1 MRVIFRES
9 DHTYWLG
16 DKKLI
21 SVTQLLK
28 KHGLATNYSGVSEE
42 VLEKAANKGTLI
54 HKEIEDYI
62 KTGAVGFTSELS
74 DYIDITAELGFKAE
88 DSEIILPAGEIPEDK
103 ADEYFYAGTADLIG
117 KISDGYVLA
126 DLKTTAKVDK
136 RAYAWQLALYERLCG
151 VKFDKLYIFHLGK
164 NSKAIPIER
173 VSDEEVDRLL
183 ECERNGEIYS
193 EPGLIVA
200 NELLARAQEAE
211 LELKRAEEAKKEA
224 EATAKE
230 YRQKLYEAM
239 KQQNLSSF
247 ETADKSMLI
256 TRVAETTKI
265 SIDSA
270 KLKKELPEIAEKY
283 SKTSTVS
290 GYVKIT
296 IREA

>member
-1 MRVIFRES
+1 MKVVFRES

-16 DKKLI
+16 DKQLI
-21 SVTQLLK
+21 SVTRLLK
-28 KHGLATNYSGVSEE
+28 KHGLATDYTGISEE
-42 VLEKAANKGTLI
+42 VLEKAANKGTLV
-54 HKEIEDYI
+54 HKEIENYI
-62 KTGAVGFTSELS
+62 KNGEVGFTSELS
-74 DYIDITAELGFKAE
+74 DFIDITAELGFTAE
-88 DSEIILPAGEIPEDK
+88 DGEIILPAGEIPDDK
-103 ADEYFYAGTADLIG
+103 ADDYFYAGTADLIG
-117 KISDGYVLA
+117 KIGDGYALA

-173 VSDEEVDRLL
+173 ISDAEVDRLL

-193 EPGLIVA
+193 EPGLVIA

-211 LELKRAEEAKKEA
+211 LELKRIEEAKKEA

-239 KQQNLSSF
+239 RQQNISSF

-256 TRVAETTKI
+256 TCVAETTKT
-265 SIDSA
+265 SIDST
-270 KLKKELPEIAEKY
+270 KLKKEMPEIAEKY

>member
-16 DKKLI
+16 DKQLI
-21 SVTQLLK
+21 SVTRLLK
-28 KHGLATNYSGVSEE
+28 KHGLATNYTGVSEE

-74 DYIDITAELGFKAE
+74 DYIDITAELGFAAE

-103 ADEYFYAGTADLIG
+103 VGEYFYAGTADLIG
-117 KISDGYVLA
+117 KIGDGYVLA

-151 VKFDKLYIFHLGK
+151 VKFDSLYIFHLGK
-164 NSKAIPIER
+164 NSKAIQIER
-173 VSDEEVDRLL
+173 ISDAEVDRLL
-183 ECERNGEIYS
+183 ECERNGEVYS
-193 EPGLIVA
+193 EPGLVIA

-211 LELKRAEEAKKEA
+211 FELKRAEEVKKEA

-239 KQQNLSSF
+239 QRQNVSSW

-256 TRVAETTKI
+256 TCVAPSVKT
-265 SIDSA
+265 SIDST
-270 KLKKELPEIAEKY
+270 KLKKEMPEIAEKY
-283 SKTSTVS
+283 SKTSIVS

>member
-1 MRVIFRES
+1 MRVVFNEAE
-9 DHTYWLG
+9 HTYTLG
-16 DKKLI
+16 EKTLI

-28 KHGLATNYSGVSEE
+28 KHGLSTNYANVDAE
-42 VLEKAANKGTLI
+42 VLEKAANKGTAV
-54 HKEIEDYI
+54 HKEIENYI
-62 KTGAVGFTSELS
+62 KNGDVGFTSELI
-74 DYIDITAELGFKAE
+74 DYIDITAELGFTAE
-88 DSEIILPAGEIPEDK
+88 DSEIILPAGEISEDK
-103 ADEYFYAGTADLIG
+103 AGEYFFAGTADLIG
-117 KISDGYVLA
+117 KIGDGYALA

-136 RAYAWQLALYERLCG
+136 RACAWQLALYERLCG

-173 VSDEEVDRLL
+173 ISDAEVDRLL
-183 ECERNGEIYS
+183 ECEKNGTIYQ
-193 EPGLIVA
+193 EPGLVIA

-211 LELKRAEEAKKEA
+211 LELKRAEEVKKEA

-239 KQQNLSSF
+239 REQNISSW

-256 TRVAETTKI
+256 TCVAPTTKT
-265 SIDSA
+265 SIDST
-270 KLKKELPEIAEKY
+270 KLKKEMPEIVEKY

-296 IREA
+296 LREA

>member
-1 MRVIFRES
+1 MKVVFRET

-16 DKKLI
+16 DKQLI
-21 SVTQLLK
+21 SVTRLLK
-28 KHGLATNYSGVSEE
+28 KHGLATDYTGISEE
-42 VLEKAANKGTLI
+42 VLEKAANKGTLV
-54 HKEIEDYI
+54 HKEIENYI
-62 KTGAVGFTSELS
+62 KNGEVGFTSELS
-74 DYIDITAELGFKAE
+74 DFIDITAELGFTAE
-88 DSEIILPAGEIPEDK
+88 DSEIILPAGEIPDDK
-103 ADEYFYAGTADLIG
+103 VDDYFYAGTVDLIG
-117 KISDGYVLA
+117 KIGDGYALA

-173 VSDEEVDRLL
+173 ISDAEVDRLL

-193 EPGLIVA
+193 EPGLVIA

-211 LELKRAEEAKKEA
+211 LELKRAEEVKKEA

-239 KQQNLSSF
+239 QRQNVSSW

-256 TRVAETTKI
+256 TCVAPSTKT
-265 SIDSA
+265 SIDST
-270 KLKKELPEIAEKY
+270 KLKKEMPEIAEKY

>member
-1 MRVIFRES
+1 MKVVFRES

-16 DKKLI
+16 DKRLI

-28 KHGLATNYSGVSEE
+28 KHGLTVDYSGVDAET
-42 VLEKAANKGTLI
+42 LEKAANKGTLV

-62 KTGAVGFTSELS
+62 KNGEVGFTSELS
-74 DYIDITAELGFKAE
+74 DYIDITTELGFVP
-88 DSEIILPAGEIPEDK
+88 DYCEIILPNRDFTAEE
-103 ADEYFYAGTADLIG
+103 ADDCLYAGRVDIIG
-117 KISDGYVLA
+117 HCGEETVIIDV
-126 DLKTTAKVDK
+126 KTSSKVDK
-136 RAYAWQLALYERLCG
+136 RGGAWQLSLYERQWG
-151 VKFDKLYIFHLGK
+151 EKFAKMFILHLGK

-173 VSDEEVDRLL
+173 IPSAEVDRLL

-193 EPGLIVA
+193 EPGLVIA

-211 LELKRAEEAKKEA
+211 LELKRVEEAKKEA

-239 KQQNLSSF
+239 RQQNISSF

-256 TRVAETTKI
+256 TCVAETTKT

>member
-1 MRVIFRES
+1 MKVVFRET

-16 DKKLI
+16 DKQLI
-21 SVTQLLK
+21 SVTRLLK
-28 KHGLATNYSGVSEE
+28 KHGLATDYTGISEE
-42 VLEKAANKGTLI
+42 VLEKAANKGTLV
-54 HKEIEDYI
+54 HKEIENYI
-62 KTGAVGFTSELS
+62 KNGEVGFTSELS
-74 DYIDITAELGFKAE
+74 DFIDITAELGFTAE
-88 DSEIILPAGEIPEDK
+88 DSEIILPAGEIPDDK
-103 ADEYFYAGTADLIG
+103 VDDYFYAGTADLIG
-117 KISDGYVLA
+117 KIGDGYATA

-173 VSDEEVDRLL
+173 ISDAEVDRLL

-193 EPGLIVA
+193 EPGLVIA

-211 LELKRAEEAKKEA
+211 LELKRAEEVKKEA

-239 KQQNLSSF
+239 QRQNVSSW

-256 TRVAETTKI
+256 TCVAPSTKT
-265 SIDSA
+265 SIDST
-270 KLKKELPEIAEKY
+270 KLKKEMPEIAEKY

>member
-1 MRVIFRES
+1 MKVIFRES

-16 DKKLI
+16 DKQLI

-28 KHGLATNYSGVSEE
+28 KHGLATNYTGVSEE

-74 DYIDITAELGFKAE
+74 DYIDITAELGFTAE

-103 ADEYFYAGTADLIG
+103 AGEYFYAGTADLIG
-117 KISDGYVLA
+117 KIGDGYVLA

-151 VKFDKLYIFHLGK
+151 VKFDNLYIFHLGK

-173 VSDEEVDRLL
+173 ISDAEVDRLL

-193 EPGLIVA
+193 EPGLIIA

-211 LELKRAEEAKKEA
+211 LELKRAEETKKEA

-239 KQQNLSSF
+239 RQQNLSSF
-247 ETADKSMLI
+247 ETADKTMLI
-256 TRVAETTKI
+256 TCVAPSTQTK
-265 SIDSA
+265 IDSA

>member
-1 MRVIFRES
+1 MKVVFRET

-16 DKKLI
+16 DKQLI
-21 SVTQLLK
+21 SVTRLLK
-28 KHGLATNYSGVSEE
+28 KHGLATEYTGISEE
-42 VLEKAANKGTLI
+42 VLEKASNKVTLV
-54 HKEIEDYI
+54 HKEIENYI
-62 KTGAVGFTSELS
+62 KNGEVGFTSELS
-74 DYIDITAELGFKAE
+74 DFIDITAELGFTAE
-88 DSEIILPAGEIPEDK
+88 DSEIILPAGEIPDDK
-103 ADEYFYAGTADLIG
+103 VDDYFYAGTADLIG
-117 KISDGYVLA
+117 KIGDGYALA

-173 VSDEEVDRLL
+173 ISDAEVDRLL

-193 EPGLIVA
+193 EPGLVIA

-211 LELKRAEEAKKEA
+211 LELKRAEEVKKEA

-239 KQQNLSSF
+239 QRQNVSSW

-256 TRVAETTKI
+256 TCVAPSTKT
-265 SIDSA
+265 SIDST
-270 KLKKELPEIAEKY
+270 KLKKEMPEIAEKY

>member
-1 MRVIFRES
+1 MKVVFRET

-16 DKKLI
+16 GKQLI
-21 SVTQLLK
+21 SVTRLLK
-28 KHGLATNYSGVSEE
+28 KHGLATDYTGISEE
-42 VLEKAANKGTLI
+42 VLEKAANKGTLV
-54 HKEIEDYI
+54 HKEIENYI
-62 KTGAVGFTSELS
+62 KNGEVGFTSELS
-74 DYIDITAELGFKAE
+74 DFIDITAELGFTAE
-88 DSEIILPAGEIPEDK
+88 DSEIILPAGEVPDDK
-103 ADEYFYAGTADLIG
+103 VDDYFYAGTADLIG
-117 KISDGYVLA
+117 KIGDGYALA

-173 VSDEEVDRLL
+173 ISDAEVDRLL

-193 EPGLIVA
+193 EPGLVIA

-211 LELKRAEEAKKEA
+211 LELKRAEEVKKEA

-239 KQQNLSSF
+239 QRQNVSSW

-256 TRVAETTKI
+256 TCVAPSTKT
-265 SIDSA
+265 SIDSTR
-270 KLKKELPEIAEKY
+270 LKKEMPEIAQKY

>member
-1 MRVIFRES
+1 MRVVFNEAE
-9 DHTYWLG
+9 HTYTLG
-16 DKKLI
+16 EKTLI

>member
-1 MRVIFRES
+1 MKVVFRET

-16 DKKLI
+16 DKQLI
-21 SVTQLLK
+21 SVTRLLK
-28 KHGLATNYSGVSEE
+28 KHGLATDYTGISEE
-42 VLEKAANKGTLI
+42 VLEKAANKGTLV
-54 HKEIEDYI
+54 HKEIENYI
-62 KTGAVGFTSELS
+62 KNGEVGFTSELS
-74 DYIDITAELGFKAE
+74 DFIDITAELGFTAE
-88 DSEIILPAGEIPEDK
+88 DSEIILPAGEIPDDK
-103 ADEYFYAGTADLIG
+103 VDDYFYAGTADLIG
-117 KISDGYVLA
+117 KIGDGYAPA

-173 VSDEEVDRLL
+173 ISDAEVDRLL

-193 EPGLIVA
+193 EPGLVIA

-211 LELKRAEEAKKEA
+211 LELKRAEEVKKEA

-239 KQQNLSSF
+239 QRQNVSSW

-256 TRVAETTKI
+256 TCVAPSTKT
-265 SIDSA
+265 SIDST
-270 KLKKELPEIAEKY
+270 KLKKEMPEIAEKY

>member
-1 MRVIFRES
+1 MKVVFRET

-16 DKKLI
+16 DKQLI
-21 SVTQLLK
+21 SVTRLLK
-28 KHGLATNYSGVSEE
+28 KHGLATDYTGISEE
-42 VLEKAANKGTLI
+42 VLEKAANKGTLV
-54 HKEIEDYI
+54 HKEIENYI
-62 KTGAVGFTSELS
+62 KNGEVGFTSELS
-74 DYIDITAELGFKAE
+74 DFIDITAELGFTAE
-88 DSEIILPAGEIPEDK
+88 DSEIILPAGEIPDDK
-103 ADEYFYAGTADLIG
+103 VDDYFYAGTADLIG
-117 KISDGYVLA
+117 KIGDGYALA

-164 NSKAIPIER
+164 NSKAIPIDR
-173 VSDEEVDRLL
+173 ISDAAVDRLL
-183 ECERNGEIYS
+183 ECARNGEIYS
-193 EPGLIVA
+193 DPGLVIA

-211 LELKRAEEAKKEA
+211 LELKRAEEVKKEA

-239 KQQNLSSF
+239 QRQNVSSW

-256 TRVAETTKI
+256 TCVAPSTKT
-265 SIDSA
+265 SIDST
-270 KLKKELPEIAEKY
+270 KLKKEMPEIAEKY

>member
-1 MRVIFRES
+1 MKVVFRET

-16 DKKLI
+16 DKQLI
-21 SVTQLLK
+21 SVTRLLK
-28 KHGLATNYSGVSEE
+28 KHGLATDYTGISEE
-42 VLEKAANKGTLI
+42 VLEKAANKGTLV
-54 HKEIEDYI
+54 HKEIENYI
-62 KTGAVGFTSELS
+62 KNGEVGFTSELS
-74 DYIDITAELGFKAE
+74 DFIDITAELGFTAE
-88 DSEIILPAGEIPEDK
+88 DSEIILPAGEIPDDK
-103 ADEYFYAGTADLIG
+103 VDDYFYAGTADLIG
-117 KISDGYVLA
+117 KIGDGYALA

-173 VSDEEVDRLL
+173 ISDAEVDRLL

-193 EPGLIVA
+193 EPGLVIA

-211 LELKRAEEAKKEA
+211 LELKRAEEVKKEA

-239 KQQNLSSF
+239 QRQNVLSW

-256 TRVAETTKI
+256 TCVAPSTKT
-265 SIDSA
+265 SIDST
-270 KLKKELPEIAEKY
+270 KLKKEMPEIAEKY

>member
-16 DKKLI
+16 DKQLI

-28 KHGLATNYSGVSEE
+28 KHGLATNYTGVSEE
-42 VLEKAANKGTLI
+42 VLEKAANKGALI

-74 DYIDITAELGFKAE
+74 DYIDITAELGFAAE

-103 ADEYFYAGTADLIG
+103 VGEYFYAGTADLIG
-117 KISDGYVLA
+117 KIGDGYVLA

-151 VKFDKLYIFHLGK
+151 VKFDSLYIFHLGK
-164 NSKAIPIER
+164 NSKAIQIER
-173 VSDEEVDRLL
+173 ISDAEVDRLF

-193 EPGLIVA
+193 EPGLVIA

-211 LELKRAEEAKKEA
+211 FELKRAEEVKKEA

-239 KQQNLSSF
+239 QRQNVSSW

-256 TRVAETTKI
+256 TCVAPSVKT
-265 SIDSA
+265 SIDST
-270 KLKKELPEIAEKY
+270 KLKKEMPEIAEKY
-283 SKTSTVS
+283 SKTSIVS

>member
-1 MRVIFRES
+1 MLFRS
-9 DHTYWLG
+9 LG
-16 DKKLI
+16 DKQLI
-21 SVTQLLK
+21 SVTRLLK
-28 KHGLATNYSGVSEE
+28 KHGLATDYTGISEE
-42 VLEKAANKGTLI
+42 VLEKAANKGTLV
-54 HKEIEDYI
+54 HKEIENYI
-62 KTGAVGFTSELS
+62 KNGEVGFTSELS
-74 DYIDITAELGFKAE
+74 DFIDITAELGFTAE
-88 DSEIILPAGEIPEDK
+88 DSEIILPAGEIPDDK
-103 ADEYFYAGTADLIG
+103 VDDYFYAGTADLIG
-117 KISDGYVLA
+117 KIGDGYATA

-173 VSDEEVDRLL
+173 ISDAEVDRLL

-193 EPGLIVA
+193 EPGLVIA

-211 LELKRAEEAKKEA
+211 LELKRAEEVKKEA

-239 KQQNLSSF
+239 QRQNVSSW

-256 TRVAETTKI
+256 TCVAPSTKT
-265 SIDSA
+265 SIDST
-270 KLKKELPEIAEKY
+270 KLKKEMPEIAEKY

>member
-1 MRVIFRES
+1 MKVVFRET

-16 DKKLI
+16 DKQLI
-21 SVTQLLK
+21 SVTRLLK
-28 KHGLATNYSGVSEE
+28 KHGLATDYTGISEE
-42 VLEKAANKGTLI
+42 VLEKAANKGTLV
-54 HKEIEDYI
+54 HKEIENYI
-62 KTGAVGFTSELS
+62 KNGEVGFTSELS
-74 DYIDITAELGFKAE
+74 DFIDITAELGFTAE
-88 DSEIILPAGEIPEDK
+88 DSEIILPAGEIPDDK
-103 ADEYFYAGTADLIG
+103 VDDYFYAGTADLIG
-117 KISDGYVLA
+117 KIGDGYALA

-173 VSDEEVDRLL
+173 ISDAEVDRLL

-193 EPGLIVA
+193 EPGLVIA

-211 LELKRAEEAKKEA
+211 LELKRAEEVKKEA

-239 KQQNLSSF
+239 QRQNVSSW

-256 TRVAETTKI
+256 TCVAPSTKT
-265 SIDSA
+265 SIDST
-270 KLKKELPEIAEKY
+270 KLKKEMPEIAEKY

>member
-173 VSDEEVDRLL
+173 ISDAEVDRLL

-193 EPGLIVA
+193 EPGLVIA

>member
-1 MRVIFRES
+1 M
-9 DHTYWLG
+9 
-16 DKKLI
+16 
-21 SVTQLLK
+21 
-28 KHGLATNYSGVSEE
+28 
-42 VLEKAANKGTLI
+42 
-54 HKEIEDYI
+54 
-62 KTGAVGFTSELS
+62 
-74 DYIDITAELGFKAE
+74 
-88 DSEIILPAGEIPEDK
+88 
-103 ADEYFYAGTADLIG
+103 
-117 KISDGYVLA
+117 LA

>member
-1 MRVIFRES
+1 MKVVFRET

-16 DKKLI
+16 GKQLI
-21 SVTQLLK
+21 SVTRLLK
-28 KHGLATNYSGVSEE
+28 KHGLATDYTGISEE
-42 VLEKAANKGTLI
+42 VLEKAANKGTLV
-54 HKEIEDYI
+54 HKEIENYI
-62 KTGAVGFTSELS
+62 KNGEVGFTSELS
-74 DYIDITAELGFKAE
+74 DFIDITAELGFTAE
-88 DSEIILPAGEIPEDK
+88 DSEIILPAGEIPDDK
-103 ADEYFYAGTADLIG
+103 VDDYFYAGTADLIG
-117 KISDGYVLA
+117 KIGDGYALA

-164 NSKAIPIER
+164 NSKAIPIQR
-173 VSDEEVDRLL
+173 ISDAEVDRLL

-193 EPGLIVA
+193 EPGLVIA

-211 LELKRAEEAKKEA
+211 LELKRAEEVKKEA

-239 KQQNLSSF
+239 QRQNVSSW

-256 TRVAETTKI
+256 TCVAPSTKT
-265 SIDSA
+265 SIDSTR
-270 KLKKELPEIAEKY
+270 LKKEMPEIAQKY

>member
-16 DKKLI
+16 DKQLI

-28 KHGLATNYSGVSEE
+28 KHGLATNYTGVSEE

-74 DYIDITAELGFKAE
+74 DYIDITAELGFAAE

-103 ADEYFYAGTADLIG
+103 VGEYFYAGTADLIG
-117 KISDGYVLA
+117 KIGDGYVLA

-151 VKFDKLYIFHLGK
+151 VKFDSLYIFHLGK
-164 NSKAIPIER
+164 NSKAIQIER
-173 VSDEEVDRLL
+173 ISDAEVDRLL

-193 EPGLIVA
+193 EPGLVIA

-211 LELKRAEEAKKEA
+211 FELKRAEEVKKEA

-239 KQQNLSSF
+239 QRQNVSSW

-256 TRVAETTKI
+256 TCVAPSVKT
-265 SIDSA
+265 SIDST
-270 KLKKELPEIAEKY
+270 KLKKEMPEIAEKY
-283 SKTSTVS
+283 SKTSIVS

>member
-9 DHTYWLG
+9 DHTYRLG

-42 VLEKAANKGTLI
+42 VLEKAANKGILI

-88 DSEIILPAGEIPEDK
+88 DSEIILPAEEIPEDK

>member
-211 LELKRAEEAKKEA
+211 LELKRADEAKKEA

>member
-1 MRVIFRES
+1 MKVVFRET

-16 DKKLI
+16 EKQLI
-21 SVTQLLK
+21 SVTRLLK
-28 KHGLATNYSGVSEE
+28 KHGLATDYTGISEE
-42 VLEKAANKGTLI
+42 VLEKAANKGTLV
-54 HKEIEDYI
+54 HKEIENYI
-62 KTGAVGFTSELS
+62 KNGEVGFTSELS
-74 DYIDITAELGFKAE
+74 DFIDITAELGFTAE
-88 DSEIILPAGEIPEDK
+88 DSEIILPAGEIPDDK
-103 ADEYFYAGTADLIG
+103 VDDYFYAGTADLIG
-117 KISDGYVLA
+117 KIGDGYALA

-164 NSKAIPIER
+164 NSKAIPIQR
-173 VSDEEVDRLL
+173 ITDAEVDRLL

-193 EPGLIVA
+193 EPGLVIA

-211 LELKRAEEAKKEA
+211 LELKRAEEVKKEA

-239 KQQNLSSF
+239 QRQNVSSW

-256 TRVAETTKI
+256 TCVAPSTKT
-265 SIDSA
+265 SIDST
-270 KLKKELPEIAEKY
+270 KLKKEMPEIAKKY

>member
-200 NELLARAQEAE
+200 NDLLARALEAE

>member
-1 MRVIFRES
+1 MKVVFRES

-16 DKKLI
+16 DKQLI
-21 SVTQLLK
+21 SVTRLLK
-28 KHGLATNYSGVSEE
+28 KHGLATDYTGISEE
-42 VLEKAANKGTLI
+42 VLEKAANKGTLV
-54 HKEIEDYI
+54 HKEIENYI
-62 KTGAVGFTSELS
+62 KNGEVGFTSELS
-74 DYIDITAELGFKAE
+74 DFIDITAELGFTAE
-88 DSEIILPAGEIPEDK
+88 DSEIILPAGEIPDDK
-103 ADEYFYAGTADLIG
+103 ADDYFYAGTADLIG
-117 KISDGYVLA
+117 KIGDGYALA

-173 VSDEEVDRLL
+173 ISDAEVDRLL

-193 EPGLIVA
+193 EPGLVIA

-211 LELKRAEEAKKEA
+211 LELKHAEEVKKEA

-239 KQQNLSSF
+239 QRQNVSSW

-256 TRVAETTKI
+256 TCVAPSTKT
-265 SIDSA
+265 SIDST
-270 KLKKELPEIAEKY
+270 KLKKEMPEIAEKY

>member
-1 MRVIFRES
+1 MKVVFRES

-16 DKKLI
+16 DKQLI
-21 SVTQLLK
+21 SVTRLLK
-28 KHGLATNYSGVSEE
+28 KHGLATDYTGISEE
-42 VLEKAANKGTLI
+42 VLEKAANKGTLV
-54 HKEIEDYI
+54 HKEIENYI
-62 KTGAVGFTSELS
+62 KNGEVGFTSELS
-74 DYIDITAELGFKAE
+74 DFIDITAELGFTAE
-88 DSEIILPAGEIPEDK
+88 DSEIILPAGEIPDDK
-103 ADEYFYAGTADLIG
+103 ADDYFYAGTADLIG
-117 KISDGYVLA
+117 KIGDGYALA

-173 VSDEEVDRLL
+173 ISDAEVDRLL

-193 EPGLIVA
+193 EPGLVIA

-211 LELKRAEEAKKEA
+211 LELKRIEEAKKEA

-239 KQQNLSSF
+239 RQQNISSF

-256 TRVAETTKI
+256 TCVAETTKT
-265 SIDSA
+265 SIDST
-270 KLKKELPEIAEKY
+270 KLKKEMPEIAEKY

>member
-1 MRVIFRES
+1 MKVVFKET

-16 DKKLI
+16 DKQLI
-21 SVTQLLK
+21 SVTRLLK
-28 KHGLATNYSGVSEE
+28 KHGLATDYTGISEE
-42 VLEKAANKGTLI
+42 VLEKAANKGTLV
-54 HKEIEDYI
+54 HKEIENYI
-62 KTGAVGFTSELS
+62 KNGEVGFTSELS
-74 DYIDITAELGFKAE
+74 DFIDITAELGFTAE
-88 DSEIILPAGEIPEDK
+88 DSEIILPAGEIPDDK
-103 ADEYFYAGTADLIG
+103 VDDYFYAGTADLIG
-117 KISDGYVLA
+117 KIGDGYALA

-164 NSKAIPIER
+164 NSKAVPIER
-173 VSDEEVDRLL
+173 ITDAEVDRLL

-193 EPGLIVA
+193 EPGLVIA

-211 LELKRAEEAKKEA
+211 LELKRAEEVKKEA

-239 KQQNLSSF
+239 QRQNVSSW

-256 TRVAETTKI
+256 TCVAPSTKT
-265 SIDSA
+265 SIDSTR
-270 KLKKELPEIAEKY
+270 LKKEMPEIAGKY

>member
-16 DKKLI
+16 DKQLI

-28 KHGLATNYSGVSEE
+28 KHGLATNYTGVSEE

-74 DYIDITAELGFKAE
+74 DYIDITAELGFTAE

-103 ADEYFYAGTADLIG
+103 AGEYFYAGTADLIG
-117 KISDGYVLA
+117 KIGDGYVLA

-151 VKFDKLYIFHLGK
+151 VKFESLYIFHLGK

-173 VSDEEVDRLL
+173 ISDAEVDRLL

-193 EPGLIVA
+193 EPGLIIA

-224 EATAKE
+224 ETTAKE

-239 KQQNLSSF
+239 RQQNLSSF

-256 TRVAETTKI
+256 ICVAPSTQTKI
-265 SIDSA
+265 DST

>member
-193 EPGLIVA
+193 ERGLIVA
-200 NELLARAQEAE
+200 NYLLARAQEAE

>member
-1 MRVIFRES
+1 MRVVFNEAE
-9 DHTYWLG
+9 HTYTLG
-16 DKKLI
+16 EKTLI

-28 KHGLATNYSGVSEE
+28 KHGLSTNYANVDAE
-42 VLEKAANKGTLI
+42 VLEKAANKGTAV
-54 HKEIEDYI
+54 HKEIENYI
-62 KTGAVGFTSELS
+62 KNGDVGFTSELS

-117 KISDGYVLA
+117 KTPDGYVLA
-126 DLKTTAKVDK
+126 DIKTTQKVDM
-136 RAYAWQLALYERLCG
+136 RAYAWQLSLYERLAG
-151 VKFDKLYIFHLGK
+151 VKFAKMYIFHLGK
-164 NSKAIPIER
+164 KSKAIPIER

>member
-1 MRVIFRES
+1 MKVVFRET

-16 DKKLI
+16 DKQLI
-21 SVTQLLK
+21 SVTRLLK
-28 KHGLATNYSGVSEE
+28 KHGLATDYTGISEE
-42 VLEKAANKGTLI
+42 VLEKAANKGTLV
-54 HKEIEDYI
+54 HKEIENYI
-62 KTGAVGFTSELS
+62 KNGEVGFTSELS
-74 DYIDITAELGFKAE
+74 DFIDITAELGFTAE
-88 DSEIILPAGEIPEDK
+88 DSEIILPAGEIPDDK
-103 ADEYFYAGTADLIG
+103 VDDYFYAGTADLIG
-117 KISDGYVLA
+117 KIGDGYALA

-173 VSDEEVDRLL
+173 ISDAEVDRLL

-193 EPGLIVA
+193 EPGLVIT

-211 LELKRAEEAKKEA
+211 LELKRAEEVKKEA

-239 KQQNLSSF
+239 QRQNVSSW

-256 TRVAETTKI
+256 TCVAPSTKT
-265 SIDSA
+265 SIDST
-270 KLKKELPEIAEKY
+270 KLKKEMPEIAEKY

>member
-1 MRVIFRES
+1 MKVVFKET

-16 DKKLI
+16 DKQLI
-21 SVTQLLK
+21 SVTRLLK
-28 KHGLATNYSGVSEE
+28 KHGLATDYTGISEE
-42 VLEKAANKGTLI
+42 VLEKAANKGTLV
-54 HKEIEDYI
+54 HKEIENYI
-62 KTGAVGFTSELS
+62 KNGEVGFTSELS
-74 DYIDITAELGFKAE
+74 DFIDITAELGFTAE
-88 DSEIILPAGEIPEDK
+88 DSEIILPAGEIPDDK
-103 ADEYFYAGTADLIG
+103 VDDYFYAGTADLIG
-117 KISDGYVLA
+117 KIGDGYALA

-164 NSKAIPIER
+164 NSKAVPIER
-173 VSDEEVDRLL
+173 ITDAEVDRLL
-183 ECERNGEIYS
+183 ECERNGEFYS
-193 EPGLIVA
+193 EPGLVIA

-211 LELKRAEEAKKEA
+211 LELKRAEEVKKEA

-239 KQQNLSSF
+239 QRQNVSSW

-256 TRVAETTKI
+256 TCVAPSTKT
-265 SIDSA
+265 SIDST
-270 KLKKELPEIAEKY
+270 KLKKEMPEIAAKY

>member
-290 GYVKIT
+290 RYVKIT
-296 IREA
+296 LREA